1 MNAEVW
7 PVILDYTNRLDPDPA
22 HAKQVCHLSGMMFD
36 GLSPLHRLPSD
47 VRDLLQAAALL
58 HDIGWSVP
66 DTPHHKASR
75 DIILKDTRM
84 NLSGKERM
92 MIALIARYHRKSL
105 PRAGHAVFR
114 ELNGE
119 AQHVVCWSSGIL
131 RIADALDRAH
141 QNQVRT
147 VTCTITATEI
157 ILSCSC
163 ISPLRI
169 DSFVFTEKSR
179 LLQKI
184 TSRRICL
191 SCT

>member
-1 MNAEVW
+1 MNAAVW

-22 HAKQVCHLSGMMFD
+22 HARQVCHLSGMMFD
-36 GLSPLHRLPSD
+36 DLTPLHMLPSD
-47 VRDLLQAAALL
+47 VRYLLQAAALL

-66 DTPHHKASR
+66 GTPHHKASR
-75 DIILKDTRM
+75 DIILHDTKM

-92 MIALIARYHRKSL
+92 IIALIARYHRKSL
-105 PRAGHAVFR
+105 PRTRHAVFR
-114 ELNGE
+114 ELNGD
-119 AQHVVCWSSGIL
+119 AQHVVCWCSGIL

-163 ISPLRI
+163 ISPLCI
-169 DSFVFTEKSR
+169 DAFVFTEKSR
-179 LLQKI
+179 LLEKI
-184 TSRRICL
+184 TSRRIRL